1 MFTSD
6 FVFLAKYL
14 KYTYYPHSVSFEA
27 HILFISEK
35 NVIFLSGDNA
45 IRDQWTCAAQSLLS
59 SFVNVENILRLCR
72 KT

>member
-1 MFTSD
+1 M
-6 FVFLAKYL
+6 LH
-14 KYTYYPHSVSFEA
+14 PVSFEA
-27 HILFISEK
+27 HILFILEK

-59 SFVNVENILRLCR
+59 SFVNVENNLRLCR